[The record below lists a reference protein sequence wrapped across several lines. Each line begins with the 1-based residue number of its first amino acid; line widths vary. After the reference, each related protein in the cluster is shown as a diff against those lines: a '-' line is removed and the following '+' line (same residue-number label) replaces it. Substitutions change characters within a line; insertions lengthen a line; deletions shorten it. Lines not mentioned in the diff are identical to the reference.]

1 MPRVLN
7 LEDYTG
13 FTYSRKND
21 SVPNM
26 RLDAIMTG
34 FGILQDSQY
43 ARFLHMQGLHKVK
56 NMPEYG

>member
-13 FTYSRKND
+13 FTYFRKND
-21 SVPNM
+21 RVPNM

-34 FGILQDSQY
+34 FGIL
-43 ARFLHMQGLHKVK
+43 
-56 NMPEYG
+56 